1 MEDLVFYE
9 EIVKKFQNSKRFT
22 HTLGV
27 AKEAYALGQ
36 IFLPEKSDKLRL
48 AGILHDITKEFS
60 VERQLNLCDEYG
72 IIINKNE
79 LVPKLLHAKT
89 GCEFARR
96 LLGKEVVDDEI
107 YNAILYHTTGRK
119 DMTLFESLIY
129 LADYIEEGRSFVDC
143 IELRKYF
150 YKEIENATSYA
161 ERLEVLASTMILSFD
176 LTIKNLIEEGK
187 SIDYDTVTARSFF
200 LKNKNKI
207 SEVF

>member
-96 LLGKEVVDDEI
+96 LLGNEVVDDEI

-129 LADYIEEGRSFVDC
+129 LADYIEEGRSFIDC